1 MSDPTA
7 PAPTETHEPPAA
19 DADKAGD
26 EAHQDVAVTDGSSSG
41 ESPVVET
48 PVVETP
54 VSEASAD
61 AATAAEAPAEN
72 APTDGAA
79 AEQADPDQAS
89 AATPG
94 VPSPALLAKVA
105 GAGPNPATLAGRLH
119 PPAPAGARASEF
131 GRVADDGTVYVKTP
145 EGEREVGSYP
155 GATPEEALAYFTR
168 KYDEADAQAD
178 LLLSRVTQT
187 ELSAKEA
194 TEGLAKLRSTMGDL
208 RAVGDLVALNNKVE
222 NIATAV
228 EARKQVEAA
237 DRAQAREA
245 ATTRRM
251 EIVEAAEEIAN
262 QPEDRIQWKA
272 SSAKMRGL
280 LEDWKTAQREG
291 PKLDRETEQG
301 MWQRLSGARNSFD
314 KLRRVHFAQLTSR
327 QAEAKSTKEELVEEA
342 EALAASTEWGPTA
355 GAFKRLMD
363 RWRQAGRASR
373 AEDDALWARFKA
385 AQDSF
390 FAAKDSVVAAEN
402 AEFSA
407 NLTVK
412 EELLKQAQ
420 TLVPVKDLEATKSAL
435 RAIQDK
441 WDAAGKVP
449 RADMDRMERGMRR
462 VEAAVREAEDRKW
475 QRSNPEVAARARS
488 LVDQLEAACEGLR
501 ADLAK
506 AEAGGNAKA
515 VAKAQEALTAREAW
529 LAQARQGL
537 AEFGS

>member
-1 MSDPTA
+1 MSDPTPSDPVPTESVQPESAQTESA
-7 PAPTETHEPPAA
+7 PAP
-19 DADKAGD
+19 
-26 EAHQDVAVTDGSSSG
+26 V
-41 ESPVVET
+41 
-48 PVVETP
+48 
-54 VSEASAD
+54 
-61 AATAAEAPAEN
+61 AEAEAVQDEQARDEGVP
-72 APTDGAA
+72 
-79 AEQADPDQAS
+79 AEQAPDQQSPAEQAPDQESPAEQAPGEPTEDEPAS
-89 AATPG
+89 AAAPA
-94 VPSPALLAKVA
+94 VASPALLAKVA
-105 GAGPNPATLAGRLH
+105 GGAPNPATLAGRLQP
-119 PPAPAGARASEF
+119 PPAAGARASEF
-131 GRVADDGTVYVKTP
+131 GRVAEDGTVFVTTP

-168 KYDEADAQAD
+168 KYDEVDAQAD
-178 LLLSRVTQT
+178 LLLQRVTQT

-194 TEGLAKLRSTMGDL
+194 TDGLGKLRATMSDL
-208 RAVGDLVALNNKVE
+208 RAVGDLVALTIKVE

-245 ATTRRM
+245 ATARRL
-251 EIVEAAEEIAN
+251 EIVEAAENIAN

-272 SSAKMRGL
+272 SSAAMRGL

-327 QAEAKSTKEELVEEA
+327 QAEARATKEELVEEA
-342 EALAASTEWGPTA
+342 ERLAASSEWGPTA

-402 AEFSA
+402 KEFSA
-407 NLTVK
+407 NLAVK

-420 TLVPVKDLEATKSAL
+420 ALLPVKDLEAAKAAL

-449 RADMDRMERGMRR
+449 RADMDRIERAMRR
-462 VEAAVREAEDRKW
+462 VEATVREAEDHKW
-475 QRSNPEVAARARS
+475 KRSNPEVAARARS
-488 LVDQLEAACEGLR
+488 LVDQLETACEGLR
-501 ADLAK
+501 ADLAS
-506 AEAGGNAKA
+506 AQARGNAKA
-515 VAKAQEALTAREAW
+515 VAKAQEALAAREAW